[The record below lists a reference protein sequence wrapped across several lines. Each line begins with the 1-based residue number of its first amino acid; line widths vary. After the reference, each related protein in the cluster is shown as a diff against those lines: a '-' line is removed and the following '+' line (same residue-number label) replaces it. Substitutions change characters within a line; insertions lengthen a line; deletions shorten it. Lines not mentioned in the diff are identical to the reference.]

1 VPVYK
6 GLKRRLGKVNKPM
19 RVLFL
24 SRAYLKIGNKT
35 PSVKGKNKNN
45 KINKINKLATEET
58 EITEF

>member
-1 VPVYK
+1 VQVYK

-35 PSVKGKNKNN
+35 PSVKGKNKKY
-45 KINKINKLATEET
+45 KINNIIKLATEDT
-58 EITEF
+58 EDTES

>member
-45 KINKINKLATEET
+45 KINNINKLSTEDP

>member
-1 VPVYK
+1 
-6 GLKRRLGKVNKPM
+6 M

-45 KINKINKLATEET
+45 KINNINKLSTEDT